1 MENETDIMKQ
11 RMDIDNQRED
21 LRNQREDLRK
31 QIEVVEMQQNEFE
44 KDQKELQNLRDRLAA
59 AESERD
65 KHKKRLADFQE
76 AMWLVMGD
84 RIMDEIICSGAIESI
99 AEDVMSDCDITQH
112 SYFESAVNDVVNN
125 YDFDDILDDNLSHK
139 VAQVIGDGEFI
150 FRR

>member
-1 MENETDIMKQ
+1 MENEISRLAAHNDRLAQQ
-11 RMDIDNQRED
+11 RQELEERCAQ
-21 LRNQREDLRK
+21 L
-31 QIEVVEMQQNEFE
+31 IEENTTLKNTNSFE
-44 KDQKELQNLRDRLAA
+44 QTERDQMRDRLAA
-59 AESERD
+59 TESERD

-125 YDFDDILDDNLSHK
+125 YDFDEILDDNLSDK

>member
-1 MENETDIMKQ
+1 MENDVQ
-11 RMDIDNQRED
+11 RMVEDNKERADIE
-21 LRNQREDLRK
+21 
-31 QIEVVEMQQNEFE
+31 
-44 KDQKELQNLRDRLAA
+44 KELQNLRDRLAA
-59 AESERD
+59 TESERD

-84 RIMDEIICSGAIESI
+84 RIMDEIVCSGAIESI

-125 YDFDDILDDNLSHK
+125 YDFDEILDDNLSHK

-150 FRR
+150 VLVGPSGCGKS